1 MAGKERTAMERRKW
15 DPKQKA
21 LIVLQGLKGK
31 PIADICAEH
40 QITQSQYY
48 LWSDQF
54 LAKMHTVFVESDRKE
69 QTLTRENARLKK
81 IIGDLTIEL
90 KKTEEWLR

>member
-1 MAGKERTAMERRKW
+1 MKRRRW
-15 DPKQKA
+15 DPKEKA
-21 LIVLQGLKGK
+21 MIVLQGLKGK
-31 PIADICAEH
+31 PVAEICTEH

-48 LWSDQF
+48 VWRDQF
-54 LAKMHTVFVESDRKE
+54 LEKMHLAFIDDDRNEKA
-69 QTLTRENARLKK
+69 LTQENVRLKK

>member
-1 MAGKERTAMERRKW
+1 MAERKAAMKRRKW
-15 DPKQKA
+15 DAKAKA

-31 PIADICAEH
+31 PISEICSEH

-48 LWSDQF
+48 LWRDQF
-54 LAKMHTVFVESDRKE
+54 LEKMHLAFIDDDRKE
-69 QTLTRENARLKK
+69 RELSRDNVRLKK